1 MRASCGLADC
11 RRRECAARLRVF
23 ASWRRWPLAPM
34 TLVAQ
39 EATFHVDV
47 KLVNIF
53 VNVTDK
59 NGVIVGGLTKDDF
72 AVFEDNRP
80 QQIAVFER
88 KTDVPLNLTLAID
101 TSGSVRKDLDEE
113 ANAAR
118 HFAHDIL
125 ADAGPDERDRVCDGR
140 DRADS
145 VYQ

>member
-1 MRASCGLADC
+1 MRA
-11 RRRECAARLRVF
+11 RRSGLRVLC
-23 ASWRRWPLAPM
+23 ASASVSVWAVAGFFSLVALGLAPM
-34 TLVAQ
+34 TLIAQ

-80 QQIAVFER
+80 QQIALFER

-101 TSGSVRKDLDEE
+101 TSGSV
-113 ANAAR
+113 
-118 HFAHDIL
+118 
-125 ADAGPDERDRVCDGR
+125 
-140 DRADS
+140 
-145 VYQ
+145 